1 MSIPNTRPTNI
12 KLFTSIDIK
21 NNYNALYKKMTQEDH
36 FNGNET
42 LDDKLAYILTINDIQ
57 LKQNLINGLKFKYE
71 YDLNIEKNDIKQ
83 NNILRLQSKI
93 YDFDNKYF
101 QELYFNYKCDK
112 CGKLGLRT
120 KKDVLIHYKAAH
132 NEVKDPVSIKKWLIK
147 SNIKNTFNEGYKTIR
162 TILKALEKNKT

>member
-71 YDLNIEKNDIKQ
+71 YDLNIEKNDRSFA
-83 NNILRLQSKI
+83 N
-93 YDFDNKYF
+93 
-101 QELYFNYKCDK
+101 
-112 CGKLGLRT
+112 G
-120 KKDVLIHYKAAH
+120 
-132 NEVKDPVSIKKWLIK
+132 
-147 SNIKNTFNEGYKTIR
+147 
-162 TILKALEKNKT
+162 